1 MKFSA
6 VPHTV
11 PSSNGWLVHPTAR
24 VPNRNLRLSRG
35 VVRKLLN
42 RTWNRRE
49 IRSNLPPRSR
59 PDFRWKKLVL
69 LEQKQPEMGCKF
81 SAWRVQT
88 RFSREAAAYI
98 SPARECRVS

>member
-11 PSSNGWLVHPTAR
+11 LCRNGWLLLPRRWPVRPIS
-24 VPNRNLRLSRG
+24 NLRLSRG

-42 RTWNRRE
+42 NRTGNRRE
-49 IRSNLPPRSR
+49 VRLNLPPNSR

-88 RFSREAAAYI
+88 RFSREAAA
-98 SPARECRVS
+98 